1 MIPKKIHYC
10 WFGRGEKPKLA
21 EKCIES
27 WKKYCPNYE
36 LIEWNEDNFDI
47 NSNQYVRE
55 AYENRKFAFV
65 TDYVRLYVL
74 NKFGGIYMDTDVEV
88 IKPLDDFLKCKAFSS
103 FENNNYIPTGIIAAE
118 KGNKWI
124 KTLLEDYDNL
134 HFIKNNELD
143 LTPNTV
149 RITNTTIKKFGLLPI
164 SSYQELDNGN
174 VTIYPFE
181 YFCPKSHI
189 TNEIN
194 ITKNTHTIH
203 HFSGSWISE
212 DEKERKN
219 IKDKFIK
226 KYGSKKGILIGNI
239 CYSIKHPVKMI
250 KKIVKSKKF

>member
-10 WFGRGEKPKLA
+10 WFGRGEKPKLT

-181 YFCPKSHI
+181 
-189 TNEIN
+189 
-194 ITKNTHTIH
+194 
-203 HFSGSWISE
+203 
-212 DEKERKN
+212 
-219 IKDKFIK
+219 
-226 KYGSKKGILIGNI
+226 
-239 CYSIKHPVKMI
+239 
-250 KKIVKSKKF
+250 